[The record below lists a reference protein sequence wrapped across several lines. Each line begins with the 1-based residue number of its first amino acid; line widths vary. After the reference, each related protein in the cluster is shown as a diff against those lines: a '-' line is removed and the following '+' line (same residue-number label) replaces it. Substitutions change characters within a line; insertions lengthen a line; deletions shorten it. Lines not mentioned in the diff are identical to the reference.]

1 MVKVNEAKTE
11 DEFQRSLQKLKELLG
26 GMKGGA
32 ETKHYRIVRWNDE
45 FIPPEKGGM
54 FKGRNPKAAAR
65 KALRSHLNPKLP
77 NGQRKFQEVKVTILE
92 VTRGSKR
99 KEHGPYI
106 VKRVKLEQPK
116 KIKMT
121 NKKTGKQKTFT
132 RTHKFVVEK
141 IEQSK

>member
-1 MVKVNEAKTE
+1 MVLKKAEAMTDKSFKE
-11 DEFQRSLQKLKELLG
+11 SLQKLKKLLG

-65 KALRSHLNPKLP
+65 KALRSHLNTNNL
-77 NGQRKFQEVKVTILE
+77 QSVKVTLLE

-106 VKRVKLEQPK
+106 VKRVQLEQPT

>member
-54 FKGRNPKAAAR
+54 FKGRSPAAAAR
-65 KALRSHLNPKLP
+65 KALRSHLNTNNL
-77 NGQRKFQEVKVTILE
+77 QSVKVTLLE

-106 VKRVKLEQPK
+106 VKRVQLEQPK